1 MTIYRFNKA
10 QTAFYY
16 ILILNLLISNNIGAT
31 SWPTESWEKTD
42 AVSVG
47 MNHDSLEAYSNILK
61 SGSLGYIDGMLVTRM
76 GKIIFEEEYANNY
89 DSLYRQTKTL
99 PGKYNYYD
107 SNWHPYYKDTKL
119 HTMQSVSKSF
129 TSTAIAIANK
139 NGHIPDLNA
148 KIMDYLGDY
157 KSAIPDPRRN
167 DISILD
173 VLNMTTGINWDESSM
188 AYTDPSSNCVQMEQ
202 SPDWVKYIIDREMAE
217 DPGTKFN
224 YNSGE
229 TMLLSL
235 LINKTTGMDLAKYLE
250 TNLFK

>member
-1 MTIYRFNKA
+1 MA
-10 QTAFYY
+10 QAIRGVSNNIKKISLSNYSLTTQIIIINILTA
-16 ILILNLLISNNIGAT
+16 ILGCIFLLLINYLLISNNIGAT

-76 GKIIFEEEYANNY
+76 GKIIFEEEYTNNY

-167 DISILD
+167 DRSGSAGQ
-173 VLNMTTGINWDESSM
+173 TRCRSS
-188 AYTDPSSNCVQMEQ
+188 AGGG
-202 SPDWVKYIIDREMAE
+202 
-217 DPGTKFN
+217 PGQ
-224 YNSGE
+224 G
-229 TMLLSL
+229 
-235 LINKTTGMDLAKYLE
+235 
-250 TNLFK
+250 